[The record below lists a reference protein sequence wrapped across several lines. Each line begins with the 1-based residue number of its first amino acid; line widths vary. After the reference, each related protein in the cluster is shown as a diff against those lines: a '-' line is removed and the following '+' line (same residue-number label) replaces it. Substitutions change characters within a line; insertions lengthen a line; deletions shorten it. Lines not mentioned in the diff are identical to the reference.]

1 MTVGHRLR
9 HGIKVYLLYRSV
21 MGWRRLPLSFFIFHL
36 AMLCIAHILAYVL
49 ESLSCFFCVWQYGQ
63 HIIPIEVKA
72 GTNSHLRSLH
82 SFINNSQNT
91 NIAVRVW
98 SGEYFVQETKT
109 PAPFNKP
116 FRLINLPF
124 YLVGSIDKIVEV
136 EIKK

>member
-1 MTVGHRLR
+1 MFQKKFRSFLPMFQ
-9 HGIKVYLLYRSV
+9 KVCPV
-21 MGWRRLPLSFFIFHL
+21 FGGQ
-36 AMLCIAHILAYVL
+36 C
-49 ESLSCFFCVWQYGQ
+49 GQ

-124 YLVGSIDKIVEV
+124 YLVGSIGNIVEE
-136 EIKK
+136 EINNKYEKR

>member
-1 MTVGHRLR
+1 
-9 HGIKVYLLYRSV
+9 
-21 MGWRRLPLSFFIFHL
+21 
-36 AMLCIAHILAYVL
+36 MLCIAHILAYVLKEILLKVAYVLEEISLILAYVL

-124 YLVGSIDKIVEV
+124 YLVGSIDNIVEE
-136 EIKK
+136 EIKNKYENR

>member
-1 MTVGHRLR
+1 MC
-9 HGIKVYLLYRSV
+9 LLLLTQKNS
-21 MGWRRLPLSFFIFHL
+21 
-36 AMLCIAHILAYVL
+36 LAYVL
-49 ESLSCFFCVWQYGQ
+49 EEIWLKVAYVLEEILLIFAYVLENLSCFFCVWQYGQ

-72 GTNSHLRSLH
+72 RTNSHLRSLH

-124 YLVGSIDKIVEV
+124 YLVGSIDNIVEE

>member
-1 MTVGHRLR
+1 MTLCLLLLTQKNSLAYVLEE
-9 HGIKVYLLYRSV
+9 IYPKVAYVLEEISL
-21 MGWRRLPLSFFIFHL
+21 
-36 AMLCIAHILAYVL
+36 ILAYVL
-49 ESLSCFFCVWQYGQ
+49 ESLSCFFYVWQYGQ

-91 NIAVRVW
+91 NIAIRVW

-124 YLVGSIDKIVEV
+124 YLVGSIDNIVEE

>member
-1 MTVGHRLR
+1 
-9 HGIKVYLLYRSV
+9 
-21 MGWRRLPLSFFIFHL
+21 
-36 AMLCIAHILAYVL
+36 MLCIAPILAYVL
-49 ESLSCFFCVWQYGQ
+49 EEISLIFAYVLENLSCFFCVWQYGQ

-72 GTNSHLRSLH
+72 RTNSHLRSLH

>member
-1 MTVGHRLR
+1 MSAITNSKNSLAYVLEE
-9 HGIKVYLLYRSV
+9 IYPKVAYVLEEISL
-21 MGWRRLPLSFFIFHL
+21 
-36 AMLCIAHILAYVL
+36 ILAYVL
-49 ESLSCFFCVWQYGQ
+49 ESLSCFFCVWQCGQ

-124 YLVGSIDKIVEV
+124 YLVGSIDKIVEE

>member
-1 MTVGHRLR
+1 MSAITNS
-9 HGIKVYLLYRSV
+9 KK
-21 MGWRRLPLSFFIFHL
+21 
-36 AMLCIAHILAYVL
+36 
-49 ESLSCFFCVWQYGQ
+49 LSCLCFRRNLSKSCLCFRRNFAHSCLCFRKFVLFFCVWQYGQ

-72 GTNSHLRSLH
+72 RTNSHLRSLH

>member
-1 MTVGHRLR
+1 LTLCLLLLTRKNSLAYVLEE
-9 HGIKVYLLYRSV
+9 IYPKVAYVLEEILL
-21 MGWRRLPLSFFIFHL
+21 
-36 AMLCIAHILAYVL
+36 ILAYVL
-49 ESLSCFFCVWQYGQ
+49 ESLSCFFCVWQCGQ

-91 NIAVRVW
+91 NIAIRVW
-98 SGEYFVQETKT
+98 SGEYFAQETKT

-124 YLVGSIDKIVEV
+124 YLVGSIDNIVEE

>member
-1 MTVGHRLR
+1 MSSIYKG
-9 HGIKVYLLYRSV
+9 
-21 MGWRRLPLSFFIFHL
+21 
-36 AMLCIAHILAYVL
+36 ILAEQIVAQELRVVL
-49 ESLSCFFCVWQYGQ
+49 DRHYRDEQYFWVRNKKGANAEVDYVWQYGQ

-72 GTNSHLRSLH
+72 RTNSHLRSLH

-124 YLVGSIDKIVEV
+124 YLVGSIDNIVEE